1 MSDAIIT
8 KTCTKCNAT
17 KPLSSFYHQATRPDG
32 HYPYCK
38 TCTDAQVREYQA
50 SDAGQKKMRE
60 YRQSAAFKEKRRKIR
75 NTPEYKAQMRA
86 YRQSKKG
93 REAAARY
100 AKSGAR
106 AAVMARYFQNNRA
119 ACNARKLIWSRIASK
134 KMPQASQCICSMC
147 GNQADHYH
155 HHNGYDKD
163 HVLDIIPLCHSCHVA
178 AHT

>member
-86 YRQSKKG
+86 YKQSKKG

-100 AKSGAR
+100 NQSSKR
-106 AAVMARYFQNNRA
+106 AVIAARYAHNHRQECSAHWAIGCYVRSG
-119 ACNARKLIWSRIASK
+119 R
-134 KMPQASQCICSMC
+134 MPRASQCICSMC

-163 HVLDIIPLCHSCHVA
+163 HVLDVIPLCHSCHVA